1 MKQLFTFLFALLA
14 NFTFSQAT
22 YTVDNKPGAA
32 ADYDNLQTAIDD
44 VPAGSTL
51 LVQGSPN
58 YYGSVTITKEIHI
71 KGPGYFLDQNP
82 NTQAYQVPATM
93 RTININQGANGTSIS
108 GIQMYEYSNSSN
120 NIHII
125 DCQNINISFCN
136 INGRYNHIN
145 GSYYNRDGIFITNSH
160 NINVINSYEA
170 YIFVED
176 NLSSNIILKN
186 SIYST
191 IIGGDCSTFTV
202 IGCVYPNL
210 RSGMVA
216 YNNIVHGGV
225 YNDPNIH
232 HNIYRYSG
240 TGTSTIDDNYNKRIF
255 CGSGECDNL
264 FINSDDPRYSA
275 DGQFILGAGSPASGA
290 GVNGVDCG
298 AFGGGYRL
306 SGIPNIPNIYEFTVP
321 NTGYTNDGGMPVNIK
336 IKSNN

>member
-1 MKQLFTFLFALLA
+1 MKQLLTFLFALLA

-108 GIQMYEYSNSSN
+108 GIQMANHY
-120 NIHII
+120 NIYIN
-125 DCQNINISFCN
+125 DCQYINISFCN
-136 INGRYNHIN
+136 IDGRHNS
-145 GSYYNRDGIFITNSH
+145 SYGIFITNSR
-160 NINVINSYEA
+160 NINVANSYKA
-170 YIFVED
+170 YIHVTD

-186 SIYST
+186 SIYSHIYGGNCSSFT
-191 IIGGDCSTFTV
+191 IIGC
-202 IGCVYPNL
+202 IYPVL
-210 RSGMVA
+210 RSGMTA
-216 YNNIVHGGV
+216 YNNIVWNSTYTPSG
-225 YNDPNIH
+225 DPNVH
-232 HNIYRYSG
+232 HNIYRYPG
-240 TGTSTIDDNYNKRIF
+240 TGTSTIDDNYNKSIF
-255 CGSGECDNL
+255 CSSGECDNL

-298 AFGGGYRL
+298 VFGGSYRL

-321 NTGYTNDGGMPVNIK
+321 NTGYTNDGGIPVNIK